1 MNDKA
6 LPPSPLGRLRVLDLA
21 SLFPAP
27 LLAAMLGDYG
37 AEVIKVEPPEGDPL
51 RGIGVMRDGKSL
63 SWAAAGRNKRS
74 VTLNLADARAR
85 PLLHRLAQSADVLI
99 ENFPRDAARRFGVE
113 YEQLRAVNPRLIVAT
128 LSCYGVS
135 GPYAERGGNG
145 TLSEAYAGLTNM
157 TGEADGPPMLSSVA
171 LGDGLAAIHGLSGI
185 LAALYARDAADPGRD
200 ETAGLGQHV
209 DLTIYEPVLQLMIMS
224 VARYGAG
231 DAGERRCGS
240 RLPGA
245 APRNVYAARDGWVV
259 ISALTDRVVKR
270 LLEVMGRATPEDL
283 ARFGNNAARAANA
296 DALDRAVAEWV
307 ATQPRDRVVELLA
320 EARIPV
326 TPVNDMAAV
335 FADPHILARGNL
347 ARLADPELGEL
358 TLPAPSPRLSAT
370 PARFQGPAP
379 ALGAHNAEV
388 YGALG
393 FDAAQLREL
402 RAAKVI

>member
-1 MNDKA
+1 MNDKT
-6 LPPSPLGRLRVLDLA
+6 PSPSPLGRLRVLDLA

-171 LGDGLAAIHGLSGI
+171 LGDGLAAIHGLSGV
-185 LAALYARDAADPGRD
+185 LAALYARDATGPAKDQ
-200 ETAGLGQHV
+200 GQHV
-209 DLTIYEPVLQLMIMS
+209 DLTIYEPVLQLMVMS
-224 VARYGAG
+224 VARHGAG
-231 DAGERRCGS
+231 DTSERRCGS

-270 LLEVMGRATPEDL
+270 LLEVMGKADPENL
-283 ARFGNNAARAANA
+283 ARFGSNAARAVNEDAMDRTVA
-296 DALDRAVAEWV
+296 DWV
-307 ATQPRDRVVELLA
+307 ATQPRDRVVQLLA
-320 EARIPV
+320 EARVPV

-335 FADPHILARGNL
+335 FADPHIVARGNL
-347 ARLADPELGEL
+347 ARLADPEVGEL

-393 FDAAQLREL
+393 FDAAQLSEL
-402 RAAKVI
+402 RSARVI

>member
-1 MNDKA
+1 MPTNDTT
-6 LPPSPLGRLRVLDLA
+6 PSPLAGRRVLDLA

-37 AEVIKVEPPEGDPL
+37 AEVIKVEPPDGDPL
-51 RGIGVMRDGKSL
+51 RGIGVKHGGKSL
-63 SWAAAGRNKRS
+63 SWAAAGRNKHS
-74 VTLNLADARAR
+74 VTLNLADPRAR
-85 PLLHRLAQSADVLI
+85 PLLHKLAASADVLI

-113 YEQLRAVNPRLIVAT
+113 YEQLRAVNPRLIVAS

-185 LAALYARDAADPGRD
+185 LAALYARDAQGQ
-200 ETAGLGQHV
+200 GQGQGQHV
-209 DLTIYEPVLQLMIMS
+209 DLTIYEPVLQLMVMS
-224 VARYGAG
+224 VARHGAG
-231 DAGERRCGS
+231 DTGERRCGS

-270 LLEVMGRATPEDL
+270 LLEVMGKADPDNL
-283 ARFGNNAARAANA
+283 ARFGSNTARAENA
-296 DALDRAVAEWV
+296 DAMDRAVADWV

-335 FADPHILARGNL
+335 FADPHIQARGNL
-347 ARLADPELGEL
+347 ARLADPEVGEL
-358 TLPAPSPRLSAT
+358 TLPAPSPRLSGT

-379 ALGAHNAEV
+379 ALGAHNTEV

-393 FDAAQLREL
+393 FDAAQLAEL
-402 RAAKVI
+402 RAAGVI